1 MAFTEYGRYDALGLA
16 ELVRSGQVSP
26 TELLDE
32 ALSRTA
38 AVNPQ
43 INAVIHLM
51 EGRAR
56 DAIAAGLP
64 EGPFRGVPFLLKDLM
79 TAYAGE
85 PMRFG
90 SRLFQNYVPA
100 MDEEL
105 TRRYRAAGL
114 VIFGKTNTPEL
125 GCLERHR
132 TRVVRADPQ
141 SLEPGAYLQW
151 LEWRVR
157 SCGGRAHRARRKCE
171 RRRRLDPHAG
181 LQLRTRRAE
190 AESRP

>member
-32 ALSRTA
+32 ALARTT

-64 EGPFRGVPFLLKDLM
+64 
-79 TAYAGE
+79 
-85 PMRFG
+85 
-90 SRLFQNYVPA
+90 
-100 MDEEL
+100 
-105 TRRYRAAGL
+105 
-114 VIFGKTNTPEL
+114 
-125 GCLERHR
+125 
-132 TRVVRADPQ
+132 
-141 SLEPGAYLQW
+141 
-151 LEWRVR
+151 
-157 SCGGRAHRARRKCE
+157 
-171 RRRRLDPHAG
+171 
-181 LQLRTRRAE
+181 
-190 AESRP
+190 

>member
-1 MAFTEYGRYDALGLA
+1 MAFAEYGQYDGLGLA
-16 ELVRSGQVSP
+16 ELVQTGQVSP
-26 TELLDE
+26 AELLDE

-64 EGPFRGVPFLLKDLM
+64 DGPFRGVPFLLKDLM

-90 SRLFQNYVPA
+90 SRLFQNYVPVT
-100 MDEEL
+100 DEEL
-105 TRRYRAAGL
+105 TRR
-114 VIFGKTNTPEL
+114 
-125 GCLERHR
+125 
-132 TRVVRADPQ
+132 
-141 SLEPGAYLQW
+141 
-151 LEWRVR
+151 
-157 SCGGRAHRARRKCE
+157 
-171 RRRRLDPHAG
+171 
-181 LQLRTRRAE
+181 
-190 AESRP
+190 